1 MIMQAWQPDSRRAR
15 LTSWTL
21 ATVFAMA
28 SLEAVSGAM
37 RYPDADAAA
46 QRADVVA
53 AQAARALEIRSM
65 PSGMVRMAA
74 AARTQKL

>member
-1 MIMQAWQPDSRRAR
+1 
-15 LTSWTL
+15 
-21 ATVFAMA
+21 
-28 SLEAVSGAM
+28 M